1 MSNWYT
7 ADTHFGHANIIKY
20 CDRPFESTEE
30 MDEFIIRSM
39 SESVDDDDDLWIL
52 GDFAFGRQTKAVGY
66 LSRVFDLLPGRKHLV
81 VGNHDYRRTRAL
93 PWSSVHDIAQIKDG
107 NTHLTL
113 CHFPMLTWNR
123 ARDGALQLFG
133 HVHNDWQGSRNSVN
147 VGVDVW
153 GFKPVQ
159 LEDIQR
165 RAASLPVNR
174 YWNLV
179 ERSTSIE

>member
-20 CDRPFESTEE
+20 CDRPFESTDE
-30 MDEFIIRSM
+30 MDASIIRTI

-52 GDFAFGRQTKAVGY
+52 GDFAFGRQAKTVGY
-66 LSRVFDLLPGRKHLV
+66 LSRVFDSLPGRKHLV
-81 VGNHDYRRTRAL
+81 TGNHDYRQTRAL
-93 PWSSVHDIAQIKDG
+93 PWSSVQDIVQIKDG
-107 NTHLTL
+107 DAHLTL

-133 HVHNDWQGSRNSVN
+133 HVHNDWEGTRNSVN

-153 GFKPVQ
+153 DFKPVRI
-159 LEDIQR
+159 EEIKR
-165 RAASLPVNR
+165 RAASLPVNL
-174 YWNLV
+174 YWNQV
-179 ERSTSIE
+179 ERSASIE

>member
-1 MSNWYT
+1 MANWYT

-20 CDRPFESTEE
+20 CDRPFESTDE
-30 MDEFIIRSM
+30 MDEFIIRIM
-39 SESVDDDDDLWIL
+39 SESVDDDDDLWML
-52 GDFAFGRQTKAVGY
+52 GDFAFGRQAKAVGY
-66 LSRVFDLLPGRKHLV
+66 LSRIFESLPGRKHLV
-81 VGNHDYRRTRAL
+81 TGNHDFRQTRAL
-93 PWSSVHDIAQIKDG
+93 PWHSVHDIVQIKDG

-133 HVHNDWQGSRNSVN
+133 HVHNDWEGTRNSVN

-153 GFKPVQ
+153 DFRPVQ

-165 RAASLPVNR
+165 RATNLPVNR

-179 ERSTSIE
+179 ERSASIE